1 VAETCGHD
9 HARRVR
15 RGWALTL
22 AERIRAF
29 SVEATISSS
38 AAGARSSFPGSFR
51 AFSRSMLSAS
61 LLNCLSGAEAVM
73 KAPPSHGA
81 ISACAAETDRM
92 RGQDACFRC
101 WRCRNPAQKSSCM
114 TDDLTA
120 AGRIKEQSAGHIS
133 CPPEVQEFQ
142 VEAVYYFC
150 HLSDSEASRRSF
162 LVEMQPTE
170 EVGMLA
176 RPATCAFGRD
186 RFPPTNL

>member
-1 VAETCGHD
+1 M
-9 HARRVR
+9 R
-15 RGWALTL
+15 RGYAFFLWRLRFLLQPPGLL
-22 AERIRAF
+22 AP
-29 SVEATISSS
+29 
-38 AAGARSSFPGSFR
+38 RSRVTFAPF
-51 AFSRSMLSAS
+51 FRSMLSAS

-92 RGQDACFRC
+92 RGQDVRFQC
-101 WRCRNPAQKSSCM
+101 WRCRNPAQKSSCV

-120 AGRIKEQSAGHIS
+120 AGHIKEQSAGHIS
-133 CPPEVQEFQ
+133 CPPEVQKFP

-162 LVEMQPTE
+162 PVETQPAE
-170 EVGMLA
+170 EVGRLA
-176 RPATCAFGRD
+176 DPATCAFGRN